1 MATDPSAI
9 EVEQAIDAAREQI
22 WDACGTLAGLTRWQ
36 ADDASGDVHEGGQIV
51 LRYPAFSAEIK
62 LHVLQCIPHELLV
75 LKTERGLVEYR
86 LTDSGIK
93 LRHSGREVSQEREG
107 LVSSWRLSLAQLAH
121 SVTHHPGQARNVAWL
136 SKAVLG
142 NSQLIHA
149 CFTDAVCLEKWLGR
163 GEVGV
168 EGSRYEISLS
178 DGLQLEGRVLVN
190 FPGRDVA
197 LSCDNLHHSTLILR
211 TLPGSNPGER
221 TVAIAWSIWGDHDTV
236 WMLPTL
242 EALENGLD
250 ELQKFLART
259 GRD

>member
-1 MATDPSAI
+1 VVTDPAI
-9 EVEQAIDAAREQI
+9 EIEQAIDAPREQI

-36 ADDASGDVHEGGQIV
+36 ADDASGEIHEGGQVV

-62 LHVLQCIPHELLV
+62 LKVVQCVPRELLT

-86 LTDSGIK
+86 LTDSGIR

-121 SVTHHPGQARNVAWL
+121 SLEHHADQPRSVAWL
-136 SKAVLG
+136 SKSVLG
-142 NSQLIHA
+142 HPSLIHA
-149 CFTDAVCLEKWLGR
+149 CFTDAVCLDKWLGQ
-163 GEVGV
+163 GEVGA
-168 EGSRYEISLS
+168 EGSRYEISNA
-178 DGLQLEGRVLVN
+178 DGLQLEGVVRVN
-190 FPGRDVA
+190 APGRDVA
-197 LSCDNLHHSTLILR
+197 LTCSNLHDSMLILR
-211 TLPGSNPGER
+211 TLPGSGPDER
-221 TVAIAWSIWGDHDTV
+221 TVAVAWSIWGEHDTT

-250 ELQKFLART
+250 ELQKFLAKT